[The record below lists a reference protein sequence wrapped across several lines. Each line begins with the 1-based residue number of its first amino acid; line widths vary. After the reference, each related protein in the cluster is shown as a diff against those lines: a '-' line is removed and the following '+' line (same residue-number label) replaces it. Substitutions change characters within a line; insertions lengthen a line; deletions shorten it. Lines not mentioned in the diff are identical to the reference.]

1 MCLALCPARLRTLPG
16 HSCQFGVH
24 SNTNQQRLVLRNSSF
39 YGSSEMSEVP
49 CAIKPVSEGDQ
60 STACNGTFV
69 DRPICVG
76 DQNEVLEKSQLEAI
90 ASSSEIHNILNDEK
104 LQKFILAID
113 SSPDPETEVDKAMED
128 EAFRIFSSKISSII
142 NS

>member
-1 MCLALCPARLRTLPG
+1 MKHHP
-16 HSCQFGVH
+16 
-24 SNTNQQRLVLRNSSF
+24 NTNAPYALHLKVL
-39 YGSSEMSEVP
+39 
-49 CAIKPVSEGDQ
+49 CAIKPVSEEDQ
-60 STACNGTFV
+60 STAPNGSFV

-104 LQKFILAID
+104 LRKFILAID
-113 SSPDPETEVDKAMED
+113 SSLDPETELDKAMED

-142 NS
+142 SS

>member
-1 MCLALCPARLRTLPG
+1 MKHHP
-16 HSCQFGVH
+16 
-24 SNTNQQRLVLRNSSF
+24 NTNAPYALHLSLFLSLCLKLL
-39 YGSSEMSEVP
+39 SEVP

-113 SSPDPETEVDKAMED
+113 SSPDPETLIKLWKMKHF
-128 EAFRIFSSKISSII
+128 AFSVARYHPSSTLRP
-142 NS
+142 NSHRWRRERHVYV